1 MIQRKVRLKRLPLL
15 ITIFAIIPILTLAV
29 VMTKSLEKDFTNTD
43 FVTETVTEETPL
55 PVIDTTKKMINPY
68 TSQDVTIGKTYYD
81 YQGDENSQINSIVV
95 HDNTYMQNTG
105 IDYVSEKEF
114 EVVAVLEGNVTDVKD
129 DEMLG
134 KIIEIKHDNGYVTSY
149 QSLGEALVKKGDI
162 VNQGQVIGKSGTN
175 ELDKDLGNHLHFEIY
190 ENSQAMNPEQY
201 LNKEIKEKKEN

>member
-81 YQGDENSQINSIVV
+81 YQGDENAQINSIVV

-149 QSLGEALVKKGDI
+149 QSLGETLVKKGDI

-201 LNKEIKEKKEN
+201 LNKEIKEEKEN

>member
-81 YQGDENSQINSIVV
+81 YQGDENAQINSIVV

-175 ELDKDLGNHLHFEIY
+175 ELDKDLGNHLHLEIY
-190 ENSQAMNPEQY
+190 ENGISVNPEMY
-201 LNKEIKEKKEN
+201 LGKNYDKKN

>member
-81 YQGDENSQINSIVV
+81 YQGDENAQINSIVV

-105 IDYVSEKEF
+105 IDYVSENEF

-162 VNQGQVIGKSGTN
+162 VNQGQDIGKSGTN

-201 LNKEIKEKKEN
+201 LNKEIKAEKEN